1 VQDLIQQY
9 QIAAGLHPLVP
20 IPVPVKQQQQQQ
32 QQQAAHH
39 FILLPQQPPLSQ
51 EGSSTLQ
58 GDVLSDSDW
67 SIAEGG
73 SLVSSAGHTQS
84 SGSSG
89 SQQAPSPALTLADS
103 VTLDLQAGSH
113 IVSSALQLLG
123 EDESESSQQQQPQD
137 HHLLLQ
143 QLAGLSAEEKE
154 VLLVKAGWEVY
165 EGCYVFAPDGQ
176 LVQTLDHPLPQE
188 VVDILLQADQ

>member
-1 VQDLIQQY
+1 M
-9 QIAAGLHPLVP
+9 
-20 IPVPVKQQQQQQ
+20 
-32 QQQAAHH
+32 QAA
-39 FILLPQQPPLSQ
+39 
-51 EGSSTLQ
+51 SS
-58 GDVLSDSDW
+58 
-67 SIAEGG
+67 
-73 SLVSSAGHTQS
+73 
-84 SGSSG
+84 
-89 SQQAPSPALTLADS
+89 ALTLADS

-123 EDESESSQQQQPQD
+123 EDESPRQQQPQD

-188 VVDILLQADQ
+188 VVDVLLQANK

>member
-1 VQDLIQQY
+1 
-9 QIAAGLHPLVP
+9 
-20 IPVPVKQQQQQQ
+20 VPVKQQQQQQ
-32 QQQAAHH
+32 QAAH
-39 FILLPQQPPLSQ
+39 FILLPQQPSLSQ
-51 EGSSTLQ
+51 EGSSTQQ

-73 SLVSSAGHTQS
+73 SHVSSAGHTQS

-113 IVSSALQLLG
+113 IVSSALQVLG
-123 EDESESSQQQQPQD
+123 EDESPHQQPQD

-176 LVQTLDHPLPQE
+176 LVQTLEQPLPRE
-188 VVDILLQADQ
+188 VVDILLQAHQ